1 MADTIELKQVHGEIG
16 RYCIFCGETIILR
29 SASDPTCVCVDC
41 RKFLNERK
49 KSHKSNW
56 IPNSKG
62 GEPNC
67 RRG

>member
-1 MADTIELKQVHGEIG
+1 MTEERFIEIKIG
-16 RYCIFCGETIILR
+16 RDCIFCGETIILR
-29 SASDPTCVCVDC
+29 SASDPTCVCADC
-41 RKFLNERK
+41 CRYLHERK
-49 KSHKSNW
+49 QSRKSSW